1 MSYEQIKDLRPADFK
16 RYCGVEPETFQRMV
30 ELVSKRLTK
39 ERCKTGRPPK
49 LSVED
54 QVLLTLEYWREY
66 RTLFHLATSW
76 GLHESN
82 VCRIIRRVEDI
93 LTKSRRLSCR
103 VRRSFSLPTTRS
115 NLSWWMSPKPL
126 SNVRKKAESLL
137 QWQKEAAHL
146 EKPGGH
152 QRAHPSSHLHS
163 SGARPRS

>member
-16 RYCGVEPETFQRMV
+16 RYCGVEPEIFQRMV

-39 ERCKTGRPPK
+39 KRRKPGRPPK
-49 LSVED
+49 LSVAD

-93 LTKSRRLSCR
+93 LTKSKAFRLPGKKKLQHSDHELEFVVVDVAETPIER
-103 VRRSFSLPTTRS
+103 PKKSKKPITVAKRSATP
-115 NLSWWMSPKPL
+115 
-126 SNVRKKAESLL
+126 
-137 QWQKEAAHL
+137 
-146 EKPGGH
+146 
-152 QRAHPSSHLHS
+152 
-163 SGARPRS
+163 